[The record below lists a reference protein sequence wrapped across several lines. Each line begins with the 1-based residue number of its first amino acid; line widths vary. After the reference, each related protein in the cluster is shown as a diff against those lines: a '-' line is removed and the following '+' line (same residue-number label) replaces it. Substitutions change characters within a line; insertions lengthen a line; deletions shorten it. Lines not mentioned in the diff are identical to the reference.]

1 MSKRIQKML
10 LMLAGLAAFALG
22 GSALAGAA
30 NKASKSST
38 TQSSIPQHGTAAHEG
53 AEKPVTGTA
62 ADKAK
67 AAAEKS
73 VGSGS
78 TATEVTTDFTGDGY
92 EVTVKKADGSTTEV
106 HLDKSFNV
114 RQGGRDGHH
123 GFGGPEHGT
132 AAHEGAEKPVTGT
145 AADKAKAAAEKSVGS
160 GSTATEVTTDFTGD
174 GYEVT
179 VKKADGSTTEV
190 HLDKSFNV
198 RQGHG
203 GPDGRAHFGP
213 PPSGSTTGT
222 SA

>member
-114 RQGGRDGHH
+114 RQG
-123 GFGGPEHGT
+123 
-132 AAHEGAEKPVTGT
+132 
-145 AADKAKAAAEKSVGS
+145 
-160 GSTATEVTTDFTGD
+160 
-174 GYEVT
+174 
-179 VKKADGSTTEV
+179 
-190 HLDKSFNV
+190 
-198 RQGHG
+198 HG